1 MIFGV
6 PADCCLS
13 QQSAG
18 FGCFFVQP
26 APRLLKESLPA
37 HCRGLKRCKTF
48 NKNHRRRPHSRLTV
62 CLLYS
67 TSWVFFSGGI
77 CLRLFDIS
85 VRVKV
90 EIFDSCVVMVVL
102 DSGFHYFHHAV
113 ADPRGFISKIHSVFP
128 LARGFVLALFEG
140 FAVLKRCFHDD
151 IFDVVFQLGK
161 RFLLGFAYRLRFGVG
176 CVFSTHSPIGCNRFA
191 HHSMT
196 SHLIG
201 GDDVIFNF
209 VPSENR

>member
-1 MIFGV
+1 MMIVVYFMVSSLIHGGLGL
-6 PADCCLS
+6 PADRCLS
-13 QQSAG
+13 QRSAG
-18 FGCFFVQP
+18 WLFLRSGCDNP
-26 APRLLKESLPA
+26 
-37 HCRGLKRCKTF
+37 
-48 NKNHRRRPHSRLTV
+48 
-62 CLLYS
+62 
-67 TSWVFFSGGI
+67 
-77 CLRLFDIS
+77 RLFDIS

-90 EIFDSCVVMVVL
+90 EIFDLCVVMVVF
-102 DSGFHYFHHAV
+102 DSVFHYFHHFF
-113 ADPRGFISKIHSVFP
+113 ADPRCFISEIHSVFP
-128 LARGFVLALFEG
+128 LARGFVLALFKG
-140 FAVLKRCFHDD
+140 FAVLKRCFHDE
-151 IFDVVFQLGK
+151 IFDFVFQRGK